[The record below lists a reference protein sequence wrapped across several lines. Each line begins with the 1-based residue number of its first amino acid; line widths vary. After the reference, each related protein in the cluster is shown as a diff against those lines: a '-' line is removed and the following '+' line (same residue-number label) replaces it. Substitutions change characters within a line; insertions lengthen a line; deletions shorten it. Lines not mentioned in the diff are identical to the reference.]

1 MECESACRAGQMGP
15 HDHMHMGPH
24 DYMHM
29 GPHDYMQMGPH
40 DHMHMG
46 PHDYMHMGPHDY
58 MHIGPHDYMH
68 IGPHDYMHMGPH
80 DYMHMGPHD
89 YMHMGPH
96 DYMHMGPHDY
106 MHMGPHDSCSHPTEG
121 KGAGCG
127 DEHALQG
134 REGRVRGGGMMI
146 KVATPVTHHQG
157 GHSGYPPIRSGFKH
171 FGFGGFKDPTHCE
184 WGLDRPLT
192 WVPLPPNPPTH

>member
-1 MECESACRAGQMGP
+1 MCVCVDQHAQQKVGWGHGGRSVECESACRAGQMGP
-15 HDHMHMGPH
+15 HDH
-24 DYMHM
+24 
-29 GPHDYMQMGPH
+29 
-40 DHMHMG
+40 
-46 PHDYMHMGPHDY
+46 
-58 MHIGPHDYMH
+58 
-68 IGPHDYMHMGPH
+68 
-80 DYMHMGPHD
+80 
-89 YMHMGPH
+89 
-96 DYMHMGPHDY
+96 MHMGPHDY